1 MVHVNCKFLHLAF
14 KIVSSAIIFILSLG
28 RSENLQL
35 QIPNQQR
42 MVQQKLLSSARTTA
56 ERDTILTREKRRDKP
71 KQKIIINNNSSDH
84 L

>member
-1 MVHVNCKFLHLAF
+1 MAHVNCKFLHLAF
-14 KIVSSAIIFILSLG
+14 KIVSSAIIFIFSLE
-28 RSENLQL
+28 RSENSQL

-42 MVQQKLLSSARTTA
+42 TVQHLLKSARTTA

-71 KQKIIINNNSSDH
+71 KQKILINNNSSDH